1 MFKEKNLPTKIP
13 VFPLS
18 NFIIFPDST
27 VPLNIFEPR
36 YIKMID
42 DSMKGSRIIGM
53 IQPKNNS
60 DNTKN
65 QLYKIG
71 CAGKIT
77 SFNESED
84 GRYLVILS
92 GISRF
97 QIVEEVKNEKTYREC
112 IVNFTEFK
120 DDIKNLENLN
130 NASDL
135 KKIFKE
141 LKLFFEKRGYIINW
155 NDLEKQNPTQII
167 NTLSMASPFTLEEK
181 QMLLETKSLNLR
193 RIKLEEILKTYTLD
207 NFSNTT
213 IQ

>member
-1 MFKEKNLPTKIP
+1 
-13 VFPLS
+13 
-18 NFIIFPDST
+18 
-27 VPLNIFEPR
+27 
-36 YIKMID
+36 MID
-42 DSMKGSRIIGM
+42 DSMRGSRIIGM

-60 DNTKN
+60 DNTTN

-97 QIVEEVKNEKTYREC
+97 QIMEEVKNEKTYREC

-120 DDIKNLENLN
+120 DDLKNLENLN
-130 NASDL
+130 NTSDL

-141 LKLFFEKRGYIINW
+141 LKLLFEKRGYIINW

>member
-1 MFKEKNLPTKIP
+1 MIKEKKLPTKIP

-42 DSMKGSRIIGM
+42 DSMRGSRIIGM

-60 DNTKN
+60 DNTTN

-97 QIVEEVKNEKTYREC
+97 QIMEEVKNEKTYREC

-120 DDIKNLENLN
+120 DDLKNLENLN
-130 NASDL
+130 NTSDL

-141 LKLFFEKRGYIINW
+141 LKLLFEKRGYIINW